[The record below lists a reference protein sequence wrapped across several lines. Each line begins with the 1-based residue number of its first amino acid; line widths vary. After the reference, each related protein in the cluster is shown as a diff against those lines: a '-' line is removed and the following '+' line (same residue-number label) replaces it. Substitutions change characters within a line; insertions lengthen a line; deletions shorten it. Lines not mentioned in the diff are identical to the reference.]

1 MQIPLPVPK
10 MKRDKKIHDMLIL
23 VGEPGPISVIISI
36 VNLIHNGCEGF
47 SYTNTSGGKSG
58 IGIPKSYDFVDMKRI
73 LSDEHK
79 KWWGKGKDFDCFK
92 LTRQEYIMD
101 IK

>member
-1 MQIPLPVPK
+1 

-23 VGEPGPISVIISI
+23 VGEPGPISVIIQI

-58 IGIPKSYDFVDMKRI
+58 IGIPESYDFVDMKRI

-79 KWWGKGKDFDCFK
+79 EWWEKGKDFDYTK
-92 LTRQEYIMD
+92 LPRMQFIEPIVE
-101 IK
+101 

>member
-1 MQIPLPVPK
+1 

-36 VNLIHNGCEGF
+36 VNLIHNGCEGL
-47 SYTNTSGGKSG
+47 SHAKGG
-58 IGIPKSYDFVDMKRI
+58 IGIPKSYDFVDMKRV

-79 KWWGKGKDFDCFK
+79 KWWEDGKDFDYTK
-92 LTRQEYIMD
+92 LPIIEFILPE
-101 IK
+101 